1 LTEQDFFAVARLSS
15 HKPKEVRRSLS
26 TADLKKIAEYVKYL
40 EDRGSGE
47 EKSGS
52 YVDAIGTYLKLVD
65 VLLVYADAVP
75 TYPEWV
81 KCTSAASNYQKKVKQ
96 LIALASLKQR
106 QADDPTT
113 QNIQVSKSVPQKQTT
128 VPSAKS

>member
-1 LTEQDFFAVARLSS
+1 MTEQDFFAATRLTSN
-15 HKPKEVRRSLS
+15 KPKEVRRSLS
-26 TADLKKIAEYVKYL
+26 PADLKKIAEYVKYL
-40 EDRGSGE
+40 EDRGSEE

-96 LIALASLKQR
+96 LIALASVKQK
-106 QADDPTT
+106 QADDPAM